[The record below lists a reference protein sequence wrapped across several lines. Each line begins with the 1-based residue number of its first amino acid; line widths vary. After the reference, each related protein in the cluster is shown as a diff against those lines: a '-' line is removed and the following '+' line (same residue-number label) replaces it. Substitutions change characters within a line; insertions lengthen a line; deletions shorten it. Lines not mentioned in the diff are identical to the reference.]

1 MAERRG
7 GQPDVLDLWR
17 QLTVL
22 TGRLGQTLDK
32 RLVREFDLT
41 LTELLVLDELTRGNP
56 RGMRIQDLSDAVALD
71 QSSMSRLVSRLTAKQ
86 LAARVSCD
94 HDRRGVYC
102 QITDLGTERHAAAT
116 RVSRAELGAALD
128 AAAFDDRLA
137 SVVAR
142 LTRPVVAPADT

>member
-22 TGRLGQTLDK
+22 TGRLGQALDK
-32 RLVREFDLT
+32 RLVRDFDLT
-41 LTELLVLDELTRGNP
+41 LSELLVLDQLSRGNP
-56 RGMRIQDLSDAVALD
+56 RGLRIQDLSEAVALD
-71 QSSMSRLVSRLTAKQ
+71 QSSMSRLVSRLTTKQ
-86 LAARVSCD
+86 LAARVSCE

-102 QITDLGTERHAAAT
+102 QITDQGLERYTAAVK
-116 RVSRAELGAALD
+116 VSRAELGAALE
-128 AAAFDDRLA
+128 AAAFDEHLA

-142 LTRPVVAPADT
+142 LTRPIAAPADT